1 METLIVDLQEILR
14 KQENTMKFN
23 PSPNPYNPEDYE
35 AFDTVL
41 KRRLIKDA
49 RLSKQRQKLLAMQD
63 GICPMC
69 STIIDLNEES
79 VEVDHIMPK
88 SEGGGDNLKNL
99 AVLHKECHLKK
110 TSWERKWRAYKRKQ
124 TKKLEA
130 NP

>member
-1 METLIVDLQEILR
+1 
-14 KQENTMKFN
+14 MKFN

-35 AFDTVL
+35 TFDKLL
-41 KRRLIKDA
+41 KRRVIKDA
-49 RLSKQRQKLLAMQD
+49 RLSKQRQKLLVMQD

-69 STIIDLNEES
+69 NTIIDLNEES
-79 VEVDHIMPK
+79 IEVDHIVPK
-88 SEGGGDNLKNL
+88 AEGGGDNLKNL

-124 TKKLEA
+124 AKKLEA